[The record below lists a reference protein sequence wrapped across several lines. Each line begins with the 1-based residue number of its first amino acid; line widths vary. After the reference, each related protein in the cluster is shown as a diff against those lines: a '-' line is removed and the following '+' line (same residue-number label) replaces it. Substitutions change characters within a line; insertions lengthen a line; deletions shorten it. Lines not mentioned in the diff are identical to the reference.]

1 MELNLNRQ
9 SGVPLYRQVK
19 NLILEKVRTGEL
31 SSGYKMPT
39 ERELSE
45 QLIVSRNTVSAAY
58 KELEK
63 EGFLISRQG
72 KGTFVAEESQILLS
86 GDHQERVMRYIDLGL
101 EEAME
106 VGIDLKDFLKM
117 VEFRVTEKVDAIR
130 STKAVYVECNTEQAN
145 YFSTQLKA
153 GTNMECL
160 PLTISELIE
169 MSNETKLKLYNADVI
184 VSTFN
189 HVPEVIEYTKHFGKE
204 VLGVGINPDLNT
216 IVKIARYP
224 VDTKFAFITISEE
237 FRDKVKVSLENAGLG
252 NLNITYS
259 TTEDSAEL
267 EALVADKDVV
277 IVSPG
282 RKKDLLGMV
291 SEDRIQSFIYNL
303 DEGAVRLLKTRLLEL
318 NLL

>member
-39 ERELSE
+39 ERELE
-45 QLIVSRNTVSAAY
+45 QLHCQPNTVSAVY
-58 KELEK
+58 KDG
-63 EGFLISRQG
+63 EGRLPHLWHS
-72 KGTFVAEESQILLS
+72 KGTFVGGVANPPI
-86 GDHQERVMRYIDLGL
+86 GDYQERVMRYIDLGL

-130 STKAVYVECNTEQAN
+130 STKAVYVECNTEQAD
-145 YFSTQLKA
+145 YFSAQLKA

-267 EALVADKDVV
+267 EALVADGDVV
-277 IVSPG
+277 IVSRGEKRSP
-282 RKKDLLGMV
+282 V
-291 SEDRIQSFIYNL
+291 CQ
-303 DEGAVRLLKTRLLEL
+303 
-318 NLL
+318 